1 MGISIGCNWR
11 IELVSLSQV
20 PNPTK
25 RYRKGIRLQGPFGD
39 TKLWVGYDIC
49 SYEGFY
55 CENPP
60 GNKFAIALAS
70 IDFNS
75 FKLNA
80 PILDGFINK
89 LPDITLIHA
98 NTTNFIGT
106 IASQITKLPYL
117 YEQFQ

>member
-1 MGISIGCNWR
+1 VIKISKPSI
-11 IELVSLSQV
+11 SS
-20 PNPTK
+20 
-25 RYRKGIRLQGPFGD
+25 GPFGD
-39 TKLWVGYDIC
+39 TKSWVGYDIC

-75 FKLNA
+75 FQLNA
-80 PILDGFINK
+80 LTLDGFINK

-98 NTTNFIGT
+98 NTTNFNSCSGHEHFNILG
-106 IASQITKLPYL
+106 SKV
-117 YEQFQ
+117 